1 MTDER
6 DAPELR
12 RLGLEPAD
20 LDGHTIEQLMDYLDA
35 GRRPADPSIDDSAGC
50 RLALDA
56 LERLHA
62 VTGRLVADDEAAEA
76 DVDENW
82 IDRVLSGIVMDARSG
97 RRIPID
103 SASSTA
109 DLGVTEGAVR
119 GLVRAAENSIP
130 GVLIGRCRLDGDIER
145 AGAPVRVLLD
155 ASVPYGDSISD
166 VVQRLRAEVGVR
178 LRAHTELNVT
188 GIDIAIR
195 DVRDPSSWGGEDR
208 G

>member
-20 LDGHTIEQLMDYLDA
+20 LDGHTIEQLTDYLDA
-35 GRRPADPSIDDSAGC
+35 GRLPADPSIDDSAGC

-56 LERLHA
+56 LERLRA
-62 VTGRLVADDEAAEA
+62 VTGRLMADDEAAEPEA
-76 DVDENW
+76 DESWV
-82 IDRVLSGIVMDARSG
+82 DRVLSGIVLDARSG
-97 RRIPID
+97 RRIPIEFP
-103 SASSTA
+103 SPTA
-109 DLGVTEGAVR
+109 DLGITEGAVR

-130 GVLIGRCRLDGDIER
+130 GVLVGRCRLDGDIEQP
-145 AGAPVRVLLD
+145 GAPVRVLLD
-155 ASVPYGDSISD
+155 ASVPYGDPISD
-166 VVQRLRAEVGVR
+166 VVQRLRAEVGAR

-195 DVRDPSSWGGEDR
+195 DVRDPSSWNEEDN

>member
-20 LDGHTIEQLMDYLDA
+20 LDGHTIEQLTDYLDA
-35 GRRPADPSIDDSAGC
+35 GRMPADPTIDDSAGC

-62 VTGRLVADDEAAEA
+62 VTGRLMADDEAAEA
-76 DVDENW
+76 EADESW
-82 IDRVLSGIVMDARSG
+82 VDRVLSGIVLDARSG
-97 RRIPID
+97 RRVPIE
-103 SASSTA
+103 SSSPTA
-109 DLGVTEGAVR
+109 DLGITEGAVR

-130 GVLIGRCRLDGDIER
+130 GVLVGRCRLDGDLEQP
-145 AGAPVRVLLD
+145 GAPVRVLLD
-155 ASVPYGDSISD
+155 ASVPYGDPISD

-188 GIDIAIR
+188 GIDIVIR
-195 DVRDPSSWGGEDR
+195 DVRDPSSWSEEDR

>member
-20 LDGHTIEQLMDYLDA
+20 LDGHTIEQLTDYLDA
-35 GRRPADPSIDDSAGC
+35 GRVPADPTIDDSAGC

-62 VTGRLVADDEAAEA
+62 VTGRLMADDEAAEA
-76 DVDENW
+76 EADESW
-82 IDRVLSGIVMDARSG
+82 VDRVLSGIVLDARSG
-97 RRIPID
+97 RRVPI
-103 SASSTA
+103 ASSSPTA
-109 DLGVTEGAVR
+109 DLGITEGAVR

-130 GVLIGRCRLDGDIER
+130 GVLVGRCRLDGDIEQP
-145 AGAPVRVLLD
+145 GAPVRVLLD
-155 ASVPYGDSISD
+155 ASVPYGDPISD

-188 GIDIAIR
+188 GIDIVIR
-195 DVRDPSSWGGEDR
+195 DVRDPSSWSEEDR